1 MKKATMCKTVK
12 VRVPAT
18 TANLGPG
25 FDVLGASLSL
35 YNELEVSIAE
45 DPKKAKFVVAGEGRK
60 ILPKDERNILWKA
73 MDAVFMLLDQNDKY
87 SLKSFNIKLTNNIPL
102 SSGLGSSSA
111 ARAAGIIAANQI
123 CGNKMTLGEMA
134 QLGVKLEGH
143 PDNIIPAFYGG
154 VCVSINQGND
164 VIDVIKLPIP
174 KIKAVVCTPGFELAT
189 ERSRNILPSKYDRKD
204 VVFNISRVALLTKA
218 FCTNDFKLL
227 QEAMQDKIHQ
237 PYRAKLIPVMQELID
252 AAVKEGAY
260 GACLSGAGPSM
271 IAFCDNSKAE
281 KIAKAM
287 AKIWKKETVPTK
299 TFILSFDK
307 NGAEKI

>member
-1 MKKATMCKTVK
+1 MSMKTIKVK
-12 VRVPAT
+12 VPAT

-35 YNELEVSIAE
+35 YNELEISLAQ
-45 DPKKAKFVVAGEGRK
+45 DPKKAKFIVEGEGKK
-60 ILPKDERNILWKA
+60 ILPRNEKNILWKA
-73 MDAVFMLLDQNDKY
+73 MDAVFGLLDEREKY

-111 ARAAGIIAANQI
+111 ARAAGIIAANKI
-123 CGNKMTLGEMA
+123 CGNKLSLGEMA

-154 VCVSINQGND
+154 VCISINKGND

-174 KIKAVVCTPGFELAT
+174 KIKAVACTPGFELAT

-218 FCTNDFKLL
+218 FCTNDFKVL

-237 PYRAKLIPVMQELID
+237 PYRAKLIPVMQDLID
-252 AAVKEGAY
+252 VAVKEGAY

-271 IAFCDNSKAE
+271 IAFCDSSKAQN
-281 KIAKAM
+281 IAKSM

-299 TFILSFDK
+299 TFILDFDK
-307 NGAEKI
+307 DGAK

>member
-1 MKKATMCKTVK
+1 MKTIKVK
-12 VRVPAT
+12 VPAT

-35 YNELEVSIAE
+35 YNELEVSLAQ
-45 DPKKAKFVVAGEGRK
+45 DPKKAKFIVAGEGKK
-60 ILPKDERNILWKA
+60 ILPRNERNILWKA
-73 MDAVFMLLDQNDKY
+73 MEAVFGLLDVNDKY
-87 SLKSFNIKLTNNIPL
+87 SLNSFNIKLTNNIPL

-111 ARAAGIIAANQI
+111 ARAAGIIAANEI

-154 VCVSINQGND
+154 VCISTNNGD
-164 VIDVIKLPIP
+164 DKIDVVKLPTP
-174 KIKAVVCTPGFELAT
+174 KKIKAVVCTPGFELAT
-189 ERSRNILPSKYDRKD
+189 ERSRNILPSKYNRSD
-204 VVFNISRVALLTKA
+204 VVFNIARVALITKA
-218 FCTNDFKLL
+218 FCTNDFKILK
-227 QEAMQDKIHQ
+227 EAMQDKLHQ

-252 AAVKEGAY
+252 SAIKEGAY

-271 IAFCDNSKAE
+271 IAFCENKKAQNV
-281 KIAKAM
+281 AKSM

-299 TFILSFDK
+299 TFILDFDS
-307 NGAEKI
+307 NGVKLEK

>member
-1 MKKATMCKTVK
+1 
-12 VRVPAT
+12 
-18 TANLGPG
+18 
-25 FDVLGASLSL
+25 
-35 YNELEVSIAE
+35 
-45 DPKKAKFVVAGEGRK
+45 
-60 ILPKDERNILWKA
+60 
-73 MDAVFMLLDQNDKY
+73 
-87 SLKSFNIKLTNNIPL
+87 
-102 SSGLGSSSA
+102 
-111 ARAAGIIAANQI
+111 
-123 CGNKMTLGEMA
+123 MA

-164 VIDVIKLPIP
+164 MIDVIKLPIP
-174 KIKAVVCTPGFELAT
+174 KVKAVVCTPGFELAT
-189 ERSRNILPSKYDRKD
+189 ERSRNILPAKYDRKD

-227 QEAMQDKIHQ
+227 NEAMQDKIHQ
-237 PYRAKLIPVMQELID
+237 PYRAKLIPVMQGLID

-281 KIAKAM
+281 KVAKAM

>member
-1 MKKATMCKTVK
+1 MSMKTIKVK
-12 VRVPAT
+12 VPAT

-35 YNELEVSIAE
+35 YNELEVSLAQ
-45 DPKKAKFVVAGEGRK
+45 DPKKAKFVVEGEGKK
-60 ILPKDERNILWKA
+60 ILPRNEKNILWKA
-73 MDAVFMLLDQNDKY
+73 MDAVFGLLDEREKY
-87 SLKSFNIKLTNNIPL
+87 NLKSFNIKLTNNIPL

-111 ARAAGIIAANQI
+111 ARAAGIIAANKI
-123 CGNKMTLGEMA
+123 CGNKLSLGEMA

-154 VCVSINQGND
+154 VCISINKGND

-174 KIKAVVCTPGFELAT
+174 KIKAVACTPGFELAT

-218 FCTNDFKLL
+218 FCTNDFKVL

-237 PYRAKLIPVMQELID
+237 PYRAKLIPVMQDLID
-252 AAVKEGAY
+252 VAVKEGAY

-271 IAFCDNSKAE
+271 IAFCDRSKAQN
-281 KIAKAM
+281 IAKSM

-299 TFILSFDK
+299 TFILDFDK
-307 NGAEKI
+307 DGAK

>member
-1 MKKATMCKTVK
+1 MSMKTIKVK
-12 VRVPAT
+12 VPAT

-35 YNELEVSIAE
+35 YNELEVSLAQ
-45 DPKKAKFVVAGEGRK
+45 DPKKAKFVVEGEGKK
-60 ILPKDERNILWKA
+60 ILPRNEKNILWKA
-73 MDAVFMLLDQNDKY
+73 MDAVFGLLDEREKY
-87 SLKSFNIKLTNNIPL
+87 NLKSFNIKLTNNIPL

-111 ARAAGIIAANQI
+111 ARAAGIIAANKI
-123 CGNKMTLGEMA
+123 CGNKLSLGEMA

-154 VCVSINQGND
+154 VCISINKGND

-174 KIKAVVCTPGFELAT
+174 KIKAVACTPGFELAT

-218 FCTNDFKLL
+218 FCTNDFKVL

-237 PYRAKLIPVMQELID
+237 PYRAKLIPVMQDLID
-252 AAVKEGAY
+252 VAVKEGAY

-271 IAFCDNSKAE
+271 IAFCDSSKAQNV
-281 KIAKAM
+281 AKSM

-299 TFILSFDK
+299 TFILDFDK
-307 NGAEKI
+307 DGAK

>member
-1 MKKATMCKTVK
+1 MKTIKVK
-12 VRVPAT
+12 VPAT

-35 YNELEVSIAE
+35 YNELEVSLVE
-45 DPKKAKFVVAGEGRK
+45 NSKKAKFVVAGEGRK
-60 ILPKDERNILWKA
+60 ILPKNERNILWKA
-73 MDAVFMLLDQNDKY
+73 MVAVFDLLDVSDKY
-87 SLKSFNIKLTNNIPL
+87 DLKSFNIKLTNNIPL

-111 ARAAGIIAANQI
+111 ARAAGIIAANKI
-123 CGNKMTLGEMA
+123 CGNKLTLGEMA

-154 VCVSINQGND
+154 VCISINNGD
-164 VIDVIKLPIP
+164 DKIEVIKLPIP

-189 ERSRNILPSKYDRKD
+189 ERSRNILPLKYDRKD
-204 VVFNISRVALLTKA
+204 VVFNIARVALLTKA
-218 FCTNDFKLL
+218 FCTNDFKFLK
-227 QEAMQDKIHQ
+227 EAMQDKIHQ

-252 AAVKEGAY
+252 CAVKAGAY

-271 IAFCDNSKAE
+271 IAFCANNKAQNVV
-281 KIAKAM
+281 KAM

-299 TFILSFDK
+299 TFILDFDK
-307 NGAEKI
+307 NGAI

>member
-1 MKKATMCKTVK
+1 MKEETIKVK
-12 VRVPAT
+12 VPAT

-35 YNELEVSIAE
+35 YNELEVSLAQ
-45 DPKKAKFVVAGEGRK
+45 DSKKAIFLIAGEGRR
-60 ILPKDERNILWKA
+60 ILPKDEKNILWKA
-73 MDAVFMLLDQNDKY
+73 MNAVFGLLDQQEKY
-87 SLKSFNIKLTNNIPL
+87 SLNSFNIKLTNNIPL

-111 ARAAGIIAANQI
+111 ARAAGIIAANKI
-123 CGNKMTLGEMA
+123 CGNKLTLGEMA

-154 VCVSINQGND
+154 VCISINNGKD
-164 VIDVIKLPIP
+164 MIEIVKLPVP

-189 ERSRNILPSKYDRKD
+189 ERSRNILPLKYNRKD
-204 VVFNISRVALLTKA
+204 VVFNIARVALLTKA

-227 QEAMQDKIHQ
+227 KEAMQDRIHQ

-252 AAVKEGAY
+252 SAVKVGAY

-271 IAFCDNSKAE
+271 VAFCDNNKA
-281 KIAKAM
+281 KDVAKVM
-287 AKIWKKETVPTK
+287 TKIWKKETVPTK
-299 TFILSFDK
+299 TFVLDFDK
-307 NGAEKI
+307 NGAI

>member
-1 MKKATMCKTVK
+1 MSMKTIKVK
-12 VRVPAT
+12 VPAT

-35 YNELEVSIAE
+35 YNELEVSLAQ
-45 DPKKAKFVVAGEGRK
+45 DPKKAKFVVEGEGKK
-60 ILPKDERNILWKA
+60 ILPRNEKNILWKA
-73 MDAVFMLLDQNDKY
+73 MDAVFGLLDEREKY
-87 SLKSFNIKLTNNIPL
+87 NLKSFNIKLTNNIPL

-111 ARAAGIIAANQI
+111 ARAAGIIAANKI
-123 CGNKMTLGEMA
+123 CGNKLSLGEMA

-154 VCVSINQGND
+154 VCISINKGND

-174 KIKAVVCTPGFELAT
+174 KIKAVACTPGFELAT

-218 FCTNDFKLL
+218 FCTNDFKVL

-237 PYRAKLIPVMQELID
+237 PYRAKLIPVMQDLID
-252 AAVKEGAY
+252 VAIKEGAY

-271 IAFCDNSKAE
+271 IAFCDSSKAQN
-281 KIAKAM
+281 IAKSM

-299 TFILSFDK
+299 TFILDFDK
-307 NGAEKI
+307 DGAK

>member
-1 MKKATMCKTVK
+1 MKTIKVK
-12 VRVPAT
+12 VPAT

-35 YNELEVSIAE
+35 YNELEVSLAE
-45 DPKKAKFVVAGEGRK
+45 HSKKAKFVVAGEGRK
-60 ILPKDERNILWKA
+60 ILPKNERNILWKA
-73 MDAVFMLLDQNDKY
+73 MVAVFDLLNVSDKY
-87 SLKSFNIKLTNNIPL
+87 NLKSFNIKLTNNIPL

-111 ARAAGIIAANQI
+111 ARAAGIIAANKI
-123 CGNKMTLGEMA
+123 CGNKLTLEEMA

-154 VCVSINQGND
+154 VCISINNGD
-164 VIDVIKLPIP
+164 DKIEVIKLPIP

-189 ERSRNILPSKYDRKD
+189 ERSRNILPLKYDRKA
-204 VVFNISRVALLTKA
+204 VVFNIARVALLTKV
-218 FCTNDFKLL
+218 FCTNDFKFLK
-227 QEAMQDKIHQ
+227 EAMQDKIHQ

-252 AAVKEGAY
+252 CAVKAGAY

-271 IAFCDNSKAE
+271 IAFCANNKAQNV
-281 KIAKAM
+281 AKAM

-299 TFILSFDK
+299 IFILDFDK
-307 NGAEKI
+307 NGVI

>member
-1 MKKATMCKTVK
+1 MSMKTIKVK
-12 VRVPAT
+12 VPAT

-35 YNELEVSIAE
+35 YNELEVSLAQ
-45 DPKKAKFVVAGEGRK
+45 DPKKAKFVVEGEGKK
-60 ILPKDERNILWKA
+60 ILPRNEKNILWKA
-73 MDAVFMLLDQNDKY
+73 MDAVFGLLDEREKY
-87 SLKSFNIKLTNNIPL
+87 NLKSFNIKLTNNIPL

-111 ARAAGIIAANQI
+111 ARAAGIIAANKI
-123 CGNKMTLGEMA
+123 CGNKLSLGEMA

-154 VCVSINQGND
+154 VCISINKGND

-174 KIKAVVCTPGFELAT
+174 KIKAVACTPGFELAT

-218 FCTNDFKLL
+218 FCTNDFKVL

-237 PYRAKLIPVMQELID
+237 PYRAKLIPVMQDLID
-252 AAVKEGAY
+252 VAVKEGAY

-271 IAFCDNSKAE
+271 IAFCDSSKAQN
-281 KIAKAM
+281 IAKSM

-299 TFILSFDK
+299 IFILDFDK
-307 NGAEKI
+307 DGAK

>member
-1 MKKATMCKTVK
+1 MSMKTIKVK
-12 VRVPAT
+12 VPAT

-35 YNELEVSIAE
+35 YNELAQ
-45 DPKKAKFVVAGEGRK
+45 DPKKAKFIVEGEGKK
-60 ILPKDERNILWKA
+60 ILPRNEKNILWKA
-73 MDAVFMLLDQNDKY
+73 MDAVFGLLDEREKY
-87 SLKSFNIKLTNNIPL
+87 NLKSFNIKLTNNIPL

-111 ARAAGIIAANQI
+111 ARAAGIIAANKI
-123 CGNKMTLGEMA
+123 CGNKLSLGEMA

-154 VCVSINQGND
+154 VCISINKGND

-174 KIKAVVCTPGFELAT
+174 KIKAVACTPGFELAT

-218 FCTNDFKLL
+218 FCTNDFKVL

-237 PYRAKLIPVMQELID
+237 PYRAKLIPVMQDLID
-252 AAVKEGAY
+252 VAVKEGAY

-271 IAFCDNSKAE
+271 IAFCDSSKAQN
-281 KIAKAM
+281 IAKSM

-299 TFILSFDK
+299 TFILDFDK
-307 NGAEKI
+307 DGAK

>member
-1 MKKATMCKTVK
+1 MKTIKVK
-12 VRVPAT
+12 VPAT

-35 YNELEVSIAE
+35 YNELEVSLVE
-45 DPKKAKFVVAGEGRK
+45 NPKKAKFIVVGEGKK
-60 ILPKDERNILWKA
+60 ILPRNEKNILWKA
-73 MDAVFMLLDQNDKY
+73 MEAVFGLLDVNDKY
-87 SLKSFNIKLTNNIPL
+87 SLKSFDIKLINNIPL

-111 ARAAGIIAANQI
+111 ARAAGIIVANKI

-134 QLGVKLEGH
+134 DLGVKLEGH

-154 VCVSINQGND
+154 VCVSINNND
-164 VIDVIKLPIP
+164 VIDVVKLPVP

-189 ERSRNILPSKYDRKD
+189 ERSRNILPIKYDRKD
-204 VVFNISRVALLTKA
+204 VVFNIARVALLTKA
-218 FCTNDFKLL
+218 FCTNDFKVLK
-227 QEAMQDKIHQ
+227 EAMQDKIHQ

-252 AAVKEGAY
+252 CAVKAGAY

-271 IAFCDNSKAE
+271 IAFCDNKKAQDV
-281 KIAKAM
+281 AKSM

-299 TFILSFDK
+299 TFILDFDK
-307 NGAEKI
+307 SGAI

>member
-1 MKKATMCKTVK
+1 MSMKTIKVK
-12 VRVPAT
+12 VPAT

-35 YNELEVSIAE
+35 YNELEVSLAQ
-45 DPKKAKFVVAGEGRK
+45 DPKKAKFVVEGEGKK
-60 ILPKDERNILWKA
+60 ILPRNEKNILWKA
-73 MDAVFMLLDQNDKY
+73 MDAVFGLLDEREKY
-87 SLKSFNIKLTNNIPL
+87 NLKSFNIKLTNNIPL

-111 ARAAGIIAANQI
+111 ARAAGIIAANKI
-123 CGNKMTLGEMA
+123 CGNKLSLGEMA

-154 VCVSINQGND
+154 VCISINKGND

-174 KIKAVVCTPGFELAT
+174 KIKAVACTPGFELAT

-218 FCTNDFKLL
+218 FCTNDFKVL

-237 PYRAKLIPVMQELID
+237 PYSTFHRGMSLNTRQGRAEPRGNAHVS
-252 AAVKEGAY
+252 
-260 GACLSGAGPSM
+260 CR
-271 IAFCDNSKAE
+271 
-281 KIAKAM
+281 
-287 AKIWKKETVPTK
+287 
-299 TFILSFDK
+299 
-307 NGAEKI
+307 

>member
-1 MKKATMCKTVK
+1 MKIKTIK

-45 DPKKAKFVVAGEGRK
+45 DPKKAKFMVAGEGRK

-73 MDAVFMLLDQNDKY
+73 MDAVFMLLDQNEKY
-87 SLKSFNIKLTNNIPL
+87 SLNSFNIKLTNNIPL

-123 CGNKMTLGEMA
+123 CGNKLTLGEMA

-154 VCVSINQGND
+154 VCISINQGND
-164 VIDVIKLPIP
+164 MIDVIKLPIP

-189 ERSRNILPSKYDRKD
+189 ERSRNILPEKYDRKD
-204 VVFNISRVALLTKA
+204 VVFNISRVSLLIKA

-227 QEAMQDKIHQ
+227 QEAMQDRIHQ
-237 PYRAKLIPVMQELID
+237 PYRSKLIPVMQELID
-252 AAVKEGAY
+252 IAVKEGAY

-271 IAFCDNSKAE
+271 IAFCDNSKAQTV
-281 KIAKAM
+281 AKAM